1 MFCTVVHFVG
11 IFTGC
16 DLILFFHVLG
26 ILSFLNPPKNSKRFE
41 FYSKKKKKK
50 FFFTEVLCV
59 CVFLYKK
66 NSNTG
71 ENIYVEYLNSFH
83 HSTSLYTLLS

>member
-41 FYSKKKKKK
+41 FYSKKKKKI
-50 FFFTEVLCV
+50 FFYRSAVRV
-59 CVFLYKK
+59 CVL
-66 NSNTG
+66 
-71 ENIYVEYLNSFH
+71 I
-83 HSTSLYTLLS
+83 